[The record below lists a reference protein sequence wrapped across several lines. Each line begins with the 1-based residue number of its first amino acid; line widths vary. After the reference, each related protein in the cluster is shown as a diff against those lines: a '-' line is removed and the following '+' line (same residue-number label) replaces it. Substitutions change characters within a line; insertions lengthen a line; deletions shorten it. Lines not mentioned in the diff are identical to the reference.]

1 MATVFTKRVIA
12 YIIDFFVV
20 SSIMWILSYFI
31 FAVMAPSAVYSVY
44 KYLIYIVPIFIYLYF
59 VLCEMKFGA
68 TVGKA
73 VMYLV
78 VKSKNGA
85 DISLPQA
92 LVRNLSKIYWV
103 PIIFDWLIGKFLKG
117 DRFLNN
123 ITRTIVVTDK

>member
-1 MATVFTKRVIA
+1 
-12 YIIDFFVV
+12 
-20 SSIMWILSYFI
+20 
-31 FAVMAPSAVYSVY
+31 MAPSAVYSVY